1 MEKLAS
7 IEDVFNE
14 YIDFLIIEKQ
24 HLPLTIETYKQEIRF
39 FCDFLKKHSLLLH
52 QDISLDSIQSYII
65 ERNTHKEL
73 SGRTVNKIVSTLNSF
88 FLFCIKEDFILQ
100 NPLQF
105 LSKAKTIISYPNA
118 MTEQQV
124 NTILESI
131 DTSSVLGLRDKAIF
145 ELIYACGL
153 RVHEVVNL
161 ELTSL
166 FLDDEYIVV
175 HGKGDK
181 TRIVPIGEQANNAL
195 QYYLQNARKKLIQ
208 GKIQNLKVFLN
219 YRGEPISRK
228 GIWKKF
234 KLLLTPELK
243 HFKVHSLRHSFA
255 THLLQSG
262 MNLRSV
268 QELLGHA
275 DLSTTSIYTNISD
288 TSLKESHAKYHPK

>member
-1 MEKLAS
+1 MTAP
-7 IEDVFNE
+7 IPVYDIFDMYV
-14 YIDFLIIEKQ
+14 DFLVIEKQ

-39 FCDFLKKHSLLLH
+39 FCGFLEQNALH
-52 QDISLDSIQSYII
+52 VQNVSLDVIQSYII
-65 ERNTHKEL
+65 ERNTKKEL
-73 SGRTVNKIVSTLNSF
+73 SGKTINKIVSTLNSF
-88 FLFCIKEDFILQ
+88 FLFCIKEKHVHQ

-105 LSKAKTIISYPNA
+105 LSKAKTTITYPNA

-124 NTILESI
+124 QTVLESI
-131 DTSSVLGLRDKAIF
+131 DVSTVLGLRDKAIF

-153 RVHEVVNL
+153 RIHEVVNL
-161 ELTSL
+161 QLSSL

-181 TRIVPIGEQANNAL
+181 IRIVPVGEQANDVL
-195 QYYLQNARKKLIQ
+195 QSYLQRGRPKLIQ
-208 GKIQNLKVFLN
+208 VGIQYSNVFLN

-234 KLLLTPELK
+234 KALLGPELK

-262 MNLRSV
+262 MNLRAV

-275 DLSTTSIYTNISD
+275 DISTTSIYTNISD
-288 TSLKESHAKYHPK
+288 TSLKKSHAKYHPK